1 MAEMQEATARVARLF
16 DELAADYDRS
26 GVDFSVPIA
35 RRLVE
40 LLDVRPGERALD
52 LGCGRGAVTLPLA
65 AAVGEAGH
73 VTAVDVS
80 PAMVS
85 LTRSVAP
92 ANVDVACLDAA
103 APDLPERSYDVV
115 ASSLVLF
122 FLPDPAAALAGW
134 LRLVAPGGRIG
145 ITTFGP
151 QDEVWNAVDDLF
163 LPYLPPGMLDPRT
176 AGTRGPFAGDASM
189 EALFR
194 DCGATSV
201 RTVSEDL
208 PVAFAD
214 AQAWRAF
221 SMSVGQRAMWRHV
234 PADEHDRL
242 FADATALLE
251 RARGSDGRITLTQNV
266 RYTLATA

>member
-1 MAEMQEATARVARLF
+1 MTETQEATARVARLF
-16 DELAADYDRS
+16 DDLAPDYDRS
-26 GVDFSVPIA
+26 GVDFFGPIA

-40 LLDVRPGERALD
+40 LLEVRPGGRALD

-65 AAVGEAGH
+65 AAVGGAGR
-73 VTAVDVS
+73 VMAVDIS

-92 ANVDVACLDAA
+92 ANVVVACADAA
-103 APDLPERSYDVV
+103 APDLPERSFDVV

-122 FLPDPAAALAGW
+122 FLPDPASALTRW

-145 ITTFGP
+145 VTTFGP

-163 LPYLPPGMLDPRT
+163 APYLPPAMLDPRT
-176 AGTRGPFAGDASM
+176 AGTRGPFASDAAM

-194 DCGATSV
+194 ECGATSV

-208 PVAFAD
+208 PVVFAD
-214 AQAWRAF
+214 AEAWRAF

-234 PADEHDRL
+234 PESGRERL
-242 FADATALLE
+242 FADAAALLE
-251 RARGSDGRITLTQNV
+251 RARGVDGRITLHQQV
-266 RYTLATA
+266 RYTLAEG